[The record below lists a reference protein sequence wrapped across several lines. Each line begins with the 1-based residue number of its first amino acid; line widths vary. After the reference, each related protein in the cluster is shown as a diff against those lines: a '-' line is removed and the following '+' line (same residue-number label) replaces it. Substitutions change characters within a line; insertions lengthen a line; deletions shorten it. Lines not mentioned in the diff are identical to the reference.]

1 MLGRF
6 FEARIRRVRETVAGL
21 LSGLDDRS
29 RLLALE
35 LGSEARWLG
44 TVAAL
49 GLAAVI
55 VVIICLVWLM
65 ASVVALAWDTP
76 WRLHALGGAAGFWLL
91 LSLGLLLKVRA
102 LLRRSTPPLPLSRK
116 VFADD
121 IQSLRGEIDH
131 E

>member
-6 FEARIRRVRETVAGL
+6 FDTRIRQVKQTAIKL

-35 LGSEARWLG
+35 LGAEARWFAWLG
-44 TVAAL
+44 AL
-49 GLAAVI
+49 VLGAVI
-55 VVIICLVWLM
+55 VLIICLVWLM
-65 ASVVALAWDTP
+65 ATLVALTWDTP

-91 LSLGLLLKVRA
+91 LSIGLLLKI
-102 LLRRSTPPLPLSRK
+102 RSMLKKRQAPFPLSRR

-121 IQSLRGEIDH
+121 LQSLRGEIDH

>member
-6 FEARIRRVRETVAGL
+6 FDTRIRQVKQTAINL

-35 LGSEARWLG
+35 FGAEARWLAWMG
-44 TVAAL
+44 AL
-49 GLAAVI
+49 VLGAVI
-55 VVIICLVWLM
+55 VLIICLVWLM
-65 ASVVALAWDTP
+65 ATLVALAWDTP

-91 LSLGLLLKVRA
+91 LSIGLLLKI
-102 LLRRSTPPLPLSRK
+102 RSMLKKRQAPFPLSRR

>member
-1 MLGRF
+1 MLSRF
-6 FEARIRRVRETVAGL
+6 FNTRINRVKQTVAGL
-21 LSGLDDRS
+21 LGGLDDRS

-35 LGSEARWLG
+35 LGAEARWLAWTG
-44 TVAAL
+44 AL
-49 GLAAVI
+49 ALAAVI

-65 ASVVALAWDTP
+65 GTLVALAWDTP

-91 LSLGLLLKVRA
+91 LSLGLLLKIRA
-102 LLRRSTPPLPLSRK
+102 MLRAHNNPFPLSRQ

-121 IQSLRGEIDH
+121 IRSLRGEIDH